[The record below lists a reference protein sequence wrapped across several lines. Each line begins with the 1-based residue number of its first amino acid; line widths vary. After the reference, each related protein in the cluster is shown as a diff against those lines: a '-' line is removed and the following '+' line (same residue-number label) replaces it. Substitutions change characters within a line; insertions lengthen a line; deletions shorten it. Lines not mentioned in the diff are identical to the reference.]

1 MYILIKMIY
10 LMAGYSNYKPKVTNL
25 VKLQIFLEKTENK
38 DKNGK

>member
-1 MYILIKMIY
+1 
-10 LMAGYSNYKPKVTNL
+10 MAGYSNYKPKVTNL